1 MCLFNCKAGETIR
14 IGDEVSLRI
23 RAPED
28 RPILLAVEWSGDAKI
43 PVEIVSSGDGDGAA
57 GLRIVGL
64 GIPA

>member
-1 MCLFNCKAGETIR
+1 MCMFNCRAGETIR

-28 RPILLAVEWSGDAKI
+28 RPILLAVEWSGKTKI
-43 PVEIVSSGDGDGAA
+43 PVEIVPSADGDAA
-57 GLRIVGL
+57 LRIVGL

>member
-1 MCLFNCKAGETIR
+1 MCMFNCRAGETIR

-28 RPILLAVEWSGDAKI
+28 RPILLAVEWSGETKI
-43 PVEIVSSGDGDGAA
+43 PVEIVPSADGDAA
-57 GLRIVGL
+57 LRIVGL